1 MNLDVA
7 TAASLRLGRMVEQEA
22 AGGGP
27 GELQEARVLDLVA
40 GQEVE
45 LGCEARWVGNND
57 NNMT

>member
-1 MNLDVA
+1 MSLDVA

-22 AGGGP
+22 AGGGA

-45 LGCEARWVGNND
+45 LGCEARYNY
-57 NNMT
+57 NM

>member
-1 MNLDVA
+1 MA

-22 AGGGP
+22 AGGGAGGGA

-45 LGCEARWVGNND
+45 LGCEARWGNNND
-57 NNMT
+57 NM

>member
-1 MNLDVA
+1 MSLDVA

-22 AGGGP
+22 AGGGA

-45 LGCEARWVGNND
+45 LGCEARWGNNI
-57 NNMT
+57 

>member
-22 AGGGP
+22 AGGGA

-45 LGCEARWVGNND
+45 LGCEARWGNND
-57 NNMT
+57 NNMS